1 MISSQYG
8 TVFTQSHYERIKKVC
23 SIWVCASPPKERE
36 NTITGY
42 SVAERNYVGN
52 VKEFPGN
59 YDLLTAIMIC
69 LGAPEGEG
77 SEGILKL
84 LNVLLSSE
92 IEPEDKRRVLEH
104 DFKIPMTEVLE
115 RQVFEMCN
123 LSKGVEEKGIKKGIE
138 KGMEKGTEI
147 AELSAIENLMQK
159 LKMSAEQA
167 METLDIAIDKRA
179 RYHTMIGK

>member
-1 MISSQYG
+1 MIS
-8 TVFTQSHYERIKKVC
+8 V
-23 SIWVCASPPKERE
+23 
-36 NTITGY
+36 
-42 SVAERNYVGN
+42 
-52 VKEFPGN
+52 
-59 YDLLTAIMIC
+59 
-69 LGAPEGEG
+69 
-77 SEGILKL
+77 LKL

-92 IEPEDKRRVLEH
+92 MEPEDKRSVLEH
-104 DFKIPMTEVLE
+104 DFKIPMSEILE

-123 LSKGVEEKGIKKGIE
+123 LSKGVEEKGI
-138 KGMEKGTEI
+138 EKGTEI